1 MPNHPERLDAPQQGV
16 GGRLGTPEH
25 SERVDRDSP
34 QSVVASPRRIEKPW
48 GYELIWAQTD
58 EYVGKVVHVRAG
70 EALSLQFHEEKDE
83 TLFLL
88 RGQVTL
94 EIGPGVNSLQRVLI
108 EEGEAF
114 RIRPGVLHRV
124 VAETEVEILEAST
137 PEMDDIIRVRDRYG
151 RLAQMLDSAE

>member
-1 MPNHPERLDAPQQGV
+1 MPNQPKGSDALQKGV

-25 SERVDRDSP
+25 AVRADRDSP
-34 QSVVASPRRIEKPW
+34 RSVVTSPRRVEKPW
-48 GYELIWAQTD
+48 GYELIWAETD
-58 EYVGKVVHVRAG
+58 EYVGKVVYVRAG
-70 EALSLQFHEEKDE
+70 EALSLQFHEERDE

-88 RGQVTL
+88 RGEITL
-94 EIGPGVNSLQRVLI
+94 EIGPGVNSMQRVPI

-137 PEMDDIIRVRDRYG
+137 AELDDIIRVRDRYG
-151 RLAQMLDSAE
+151 RSGQTPDGAE

>member
-1 MPNHPERLDAPQQGV
+1 MPNHPKKLDAPQQGV

-25 SERVDRDSP
+25 AERTDRDSP

-58 EYVGKVVHVRAG
+58 EYVAKVVHVRAG

-94 EIGPGVNSLQRVLI
+94 EIGPGVNSLQRVPI
-108 EEGEAF
+108 REGDAF

-151 RLAQMLDSAE
+151 RSAQTLDGVE